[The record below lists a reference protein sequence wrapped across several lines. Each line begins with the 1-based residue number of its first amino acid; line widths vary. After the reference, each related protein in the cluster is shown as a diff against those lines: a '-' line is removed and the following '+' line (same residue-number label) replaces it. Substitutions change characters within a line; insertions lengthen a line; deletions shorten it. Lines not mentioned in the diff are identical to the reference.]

1 MTNLKFLFR
10 AFGRFSASCCL
21 SIGCI
26 ARYAPSFCAAICSK
40 TDSKSLE
47 INL

>member
-1 MTNLKFLFR
+1 MTNLKFLFLV
-10 AFGRFSASCCL
+10 FGRFSVSCCL
-21 SIGCI
+21 SIGCT
-26 ARYAPSFCAAICSK
+26 ARYMPSFCAAICSK

>member
-1 MTNLKFLFR
+1 MTNLKFLFL
-10 AFGRFSASCCL
+10 AFGRFSASYCL

-26 ARYAPSFCAAICSK
+26 ASYVPSFCAAICSK